1 MINGIIH
8 SGQEIVTNGLVLHL
22 DAAQLRSYPTT
33 GTNLTDLSG
42 SNFNGTLING
52 PTYSTLTGGSISFDG
67 VNDYAQILN
76 ALMLGGQN
84 YQVTVEIH
92 FFLPNNAGGWLIT
105 NERESTNQG
114 HGWYWCSNTQI
125 FFSQHSNPQAPH
137 EYRVYASA
145 TGISNLKIN
154 DWNILSYSVTTGT
167 TSISCK
173 FMINGYT
180 ETIENNSVIFG
191 NIVTNEDNI
200 NIARFRNFTFG
211 TVYSNIIVSNLKI
224 YNRSLSITEQL
235 QNYNAIKSRFI
246 PSLITNGLV
255 LNLDAGN
262 SNSYPGSGNTWY
274 DTSPN
279 GNNMTLTNGPTYS
292 SISGGVIVF
301 DGIDDY
307 TQSTMSVNSIVN
319 VTIEC
324 WVNISSTSKKGA
336 FVKVGGG
343 PNGYS
348 IGVGSNNMEFL
359 GNEVIV
365 LFSNIRWID
374 TNVTYGTGWKMVNL
388 VLNASS
394 VPSIYLNGS
403 LLNSYSGAN
412 PITPTNGVYIGRNI
426 GDDPSG
432 VRAFSGDISIV
443 RMYNRGLSATEISS
457 NYNAQKSRFGL

>member
-8 SGQEIVTNGLVLHL
+8 SGQEIVTNGLVLHI

-125 FFSQHSNPQAPH
+125 FFRQHSSPTPPH
-137 EYRVYASA
+137 SYTVSASA

-200 NIARFRNFTFG
+200 NIARFRNYTFG
-211 TVYSNIIVSNLKI
+211 TSYSNFIVSNLKI

-235 QNYNAIKSRFI
+235 QNYNAIKSRF
-246 PSLITNGLV
+246 GL
-255 LNLDAGN
+255 
-262 SNSYPGSGNTWY
+262 
-274 DTSPN
+274 
-279 GNNMTLTNGPTYS
+279 
-292 SISGGVIVF
+292 
-301 DGIDDY
+301 
-307 TQSTMSVNSIVN
+307 
-319 VTIEC
+319 
-324 WVNISSTSKKGA
+324 
-336 FVKVGGG
+336 
-343 PNGYS
+343 
-348 IGVGSNNMEFL
+348 
-359 GNEVIV
+359 
-365 LFSNIRWID
+365 
-374 TNVTYGTGWKMVNL
+374 
-388 VLNASS
+388 
-394 VPSIYLNGS
+394 
-403 LLNSYSGAN
+403 
-412 PITPTNGVYIGRNI
+412 
-426 GDDPSG
+426 
-432 VRAFSGDISIV
+432 
-443 RMYNRGLSATEISS
+443 
-457 NYNAQKSRFGL
+457 